1 MRISDWSSDVC
12 SSDLHSHAGA
22 VRRRPRDRAPGR
34 RHGRG
39 RHRALDAGAPAL
51 SARLTVVGSGFAGM
65 TALRTLRRQDR
76 DAGLTLVAPAA
87 ELPYLPGTI
96 WLPSGTRTRE
106 DLVVPL
112 DEFLRRERTPFTA
125 APAPRPPAA

>member
-22 VRRRPRDRAPGR
+22 VRRRPRGRAPGW

-39 RHRALDAGAPAL
+39 RHRALDAGAPAM

-65 TALRTLRRQDR
+65 TALRPLRRQDR
-76 DAGLTLVAPAA
+76 DAAPPLVAPAA
-87 ELPYLPGTI
+87 ELHYLPATI
-96 WLPSGTRTRE
+96 WLPSGERTRS
-106 DLVVPL
+106 DLECPPQP
-112 DEFLRRERTPFTA
+112 FL
-125 APAPRPPAA
+125 PPP